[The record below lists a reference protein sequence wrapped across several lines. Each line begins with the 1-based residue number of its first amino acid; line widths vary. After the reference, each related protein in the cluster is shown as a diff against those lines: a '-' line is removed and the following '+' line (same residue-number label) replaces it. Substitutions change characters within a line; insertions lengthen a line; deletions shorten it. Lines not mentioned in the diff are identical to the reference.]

1 MMAKETQGETMPTKF
16 RAMSAM
22 ESSNTHRASRAEQSE
37 FRLVSGLDTAV
48 VPLPGTQHVQ
58 DRFIAH
64 PATHD
69 YKKELPI
76 PRPAAPE
83 VYVKGPTCEWWRR
96 GDETLWS
103 RAGKEIFSTEVQPLW
118 RCQGGDSGCDSPVLR
133 VQGGCVPRNHGL

>member
-83 VYVKGPTCEWWRR
+83 VYVKGPTCEWWRHRDR
-96 GDETLWS
+96 GDHVVQSWERNFLHRGPAS
-103 RAGKEIFSTEVQPLW
+103 LEVS
-118 RCQGGDSGCDSPVLR
+118 GG
-133 VQGGCVPRNHGL
+133 